1 MPLNLHSIVSTD
13 FFLQSESLIKFTDII
28 GIQSEV
34 TKCTDILMADNGK
47 QIKTRYV
54 MNEIFL
60 VWLLR
65 RIKLLEYQLNCIK
78 IIDFVQI

>member
-1 MPLNLHSIVSTD
+1 MTVFD
-13 FFLQSESLIKFTDII
+13 FQMKS
-28 GIQSEV
+28 V
-34 TKCTDILMADNGK
+34 MADNGK

-65 RIKLLEYQLNCIK
+65 MIKLLEYQLSCIK
-78 IIDFVQI
+78 FIDFVQI